1 MVRLSSKPVLP
12 FSQASRDVKPLYHA
26 AFPPEERPPYAL
38 SVLFSLQSAI
48 DFRAY
53 YDGPDFIG
61 FAITEQTST
70 ALFVFLFA
78 IAEDQRSRGYG
89 SAILGEIAEQA
100 AGLPQVL
107 CIEPMDASA
116 PNYAQRQ
123 QRLAFYQKNGYVQQ
137 HRYFQE
143 LTETYEILATPG
155 AIDYGRLEQELNRLS
170 LGLLR
175 IAIEKSQA
183 IQRKKI

>member
-26 AFPPEERPPYAL
+26 AFPAEERPPYAL
-38 SVLFSLQSAI
+38 SVLFSLQPAI

-53 YDGPDFIG
+53 YHGSDFVG
-61 FAITEQTST
+61 FAITETTST

-116 PNYAQRQ
+116 PNYVQREK
-123 QRLAFYQKNGYVQQ
+123 RLAFYQKNGYLRQ
-137 HRYFQE
+137 HRYFKE

-155 AIDYGRLEQELNRLS
+155 AIDYAQLDKELNRLS

-175 IAIEKSQA
+175 IKIEK
-183 IQRKKI
+183 KE

>member
-1 MVRLSSKPVLP
+1 MVRLISKPVLP
-12 FSQASRDVKPLYHA
+12 FSKASRDVKPLYHA
-26 AFPPEERPPYAL
+26 AFPPEERPPYSL
-38 SVLFSLQSAI
+38 SVLFSLQPAI

-53 YDGPDFIG
+53 YDGSDFVG
-61 FAITEQTST
+61 FAITERTTT

-116 PNYAQRQ
+116 PNYAQREK
-123 QRLAFYQKNGYVQQ
+123 RLAFYQKNGYLRQ

-155 AIDYGRLEQELNRLS
+155 VINYEQLDRELNRLS

-175 IAIEKSQA
+175 IKIEK
-183 IQRKKI
+183 KE